1 MQRSGVKAPSYT
13 TLSLS
18 AEDGGNTIVYG
29 PELKALYWVETTAVD
44 ADGSDVYLYQHCG
57 DTPPVLTAETM
68 MAETHVYRSGED
80 GRRELFASFAF
91 NPHHPSYSVDTITFS
106 GSETYDLDDFFRR
119 KEFPSTSRLVTMPAG
134 EFKWSSSSGI
144 PKLYDSNR
152 RLIARHRH
160 RTKHLLFPSYPPAD
174 CDSKW
179 RSSTIEVAHS
189 AMWLLDL
196 VILGWVVTMHDIPTP
211 VSKSA
216 AQ

>member
-1 MQRSGVKAPSYT
+1 MQRSGVKAPCYT

-18 AEDGGNTIVYG
+18 AEDGGNTVVYG
-29 PELKALYWVETTAVD
+29 PELKALYWVETTTAHT
-44 ADGSDVYLYQHCG
+44 DGSDLYEHGGHISQV
-57 DTPPVLTAETM
+57 PTAEMM
-68 MAETHVYRSGED
+68 MAETHVYRSDED
-80 GRRELFASFAF
+80 GRRELFASFVF
-91 NPHHPSYSVDTITFS
+91 NPHHRPLNYVDTITFS
-106 GSETYDLDDFFRR
+106 GSETYDVDDFFRR

-160 RTKHLLFPSYPPAD
+160 RTKHLFFPSSSPPD

-179 RSSTIEVAHS
+179 RPPTIEVAHS

-196 VILGWVVTMHDIPTP
+196 VILGWVVTMHDIWTP
-211 VSKSA
+211 VSKSV